1 MGILTF
7 LWCSSSCGLIPYWS
21 LCVDRHS
28 GFYFDPVTTS
38 DNVFSWGQGLGV
50 QTLARLPNTGS
61 CKFLC
66 QFRRSSDFVCS
77 VSCILD
83 TKISPKMQNDLWHA
97 SCRTQRSVWR
107 TLSIPPVLQMWLW
120 FPTTTRMELKKAV
133 IITLIISYSND
144 YNLLLVSIVTEWKN
158 IFAFFCHQSCA
169 QKIFAGEV

>member
-1 MGILTF
+1 MGILKF
-7 LWCSSSCGLIPYWS
+7 FWYSSSCGLIPHWS

-28 GFYFDPVTTS
+28 AFYFDPMITY
-38 DNVFSWGQGLGV
+38 DNIFSWGQGLGV

-83 TKISPKMQNDLWHA
+83 TKISPKMQNDVWHA

-107 TLSIPPVLQMWLW
+107 TLSIPPVLQIWL
-120 FPTTTRMELKKAV
+120 
-133 IITLIISYSND
+133 LIMSYSNNN
-144 YNLLLVSIVTEWKN
+144 NLLLFFIVTEWK
-158 IFAFFCHQSCA
+158 IYLPFSVTRAALRKYLLEKSRIVSQA
-169 QKIFAGEV
+169 PAER